1 MTPDQFAFLSATE
14 LVARMKAGDLSAVE
28 LTDATLARIEERNP
42 SLTAVVHLYPDE
54 ARDRAKQADQ
64 AIANGRDLGPLHG
77 LPTLIKDGFGQKAGW
92 ISTYGGIGRLAS
104 LRDTESCP
112 FTERVEAAGGVVLGK
127 TNAPAMGFRGTCDN
141 YLFGPTRNPFDLQ
154 RNSGGSS
161 GGSAAAVAD
170 GLVAVAE
177 GTDGGGSIRIPAS
190 WCGLVGFKPSWGR
203 VPIRRRPDVFNIAT
217 FTTEGPIAR
226 TVADAA
232 LIYDV
237 ISGPDA
243 RDPFCLDVGPAAVAG
258 LRAGVRGSR
267 IAYSPDFGVYPV
279 DPEVAEIV
287 RRAAYA
293 FAECGGHVEQV
304 SISLPYDQ
312 RQLSDMWCRMLAMLS
327 LDTMSVLRDRG
338 VDVLTEARESLPDEF
353 LGWISVAQQLTRAD
367 LKADSQMR
375 TVVFDAVQDVFSS
388 YDLLLTPTLG
398 CLPVR
403 NTQDG
408 NTLGPAQV
416 AGVQVDP
423 LIGWC
428 LTYLLNL
435 SGHPAITVPAG
446 QSEAGL
452 PVGLQIIGE
461 RLADQRVFAAAA
473 AFEEARPWQE
483 TYQRCAMRS
492 LAVLQP

>member
-1 MTPDQFAFLSATE
+1 MTPDQLAFLPATE
-14 LVARMKAGDLSAVE
+14 LVAQLKAGELSAVE

-42 SLTAVVHLYPDE
+42 SLTAVVHLYPEE
-54 ARDRAKQADQ
+54 ARERAKQADQ
-64 AIANGRDLGPLHG
+64 AIANGTGLGPLHG
-77 LPTLIKDGFGQKAGW
+77 LPALIKDGFGQKTGW
-92 ISTYGGIGRLAS
+92 ISTYGGIGKLTA
-104 LRDTESCP
+104 LRDKESCP
-112 FTERVEAAGGVVLGK
+112 FTERVEAAGAIILGK

-203 VPIRRRPDVFNIAT
+203 VPIRRRPDVFNIAP
-217 FTTEGPIAR
+217 FTTEGPITR

-243 RDPFCLDVGPAAVAG
+243 RDPFCLEVGPAAVAG
-258 LRAGVRGSR
+258 LRAGVRDSR

-279 DPEVAEIV
+279 DPEVAAIV
-287 RRAAYA
+287 RRAARA
-293 FAECGGHVEQV
+293 FEECGGHVEEI
-304 SISLPYDQ
+304 SIPLPYDQ
-312 RQLSDMWCRMLAMLS
+312 QLSDLWCRMLAVLS

-338 VDVLTEARESLPDEF
+338 VDVLADARESLPDEY
-353 LGWISVAQQLTRAD
+353 LSWISVAQQLTRAD
-367 LKADSQMR
+367 LEADSRMR

-388 YDLLLTPTLG
+388 YDLLLTPTLS
-398 CLPVR
+398 CPPVQ
-403 NTQDG
+403 NTEDG

-435 SGHPAITVPAG
+435 TGHPAITVPAG
-446 QSEAGL
+446 LNEAGL
-452 PVGLQIIGE
+452 PVGLQIIGK
-461 RLADQRVFAAAA
+461 RLADQEVFAAAA
-473 AFEEARPWQE
+473 AFEEARPWQQ
-483 TYQRCAMRS
+483 TYQRCANRP
-492 LAVLQP
+492 LTVPQP